1 MLFNDNKKNKE
12 LLELF
17 CKINTLIS
25 MLNHL
30 MQSEITELKQ

>member
-17 CKINTLIS
+17 YKVNILIS
-25 MLNHL
+25 ILNHL
-30 MQSEITELKQ
+30 MQFEIIKLK